1 MLQSRHSNGEGKG
14 PGGTAE
20 RPCARTTGATM
31 DELVERSR
39 NWLAGVLLV
48 AALGAAVALAAPL
61 LHRPAAPPVQLVA
74 SSAAP
79 PTVQVHVVGAVRQ
92 PGVYALAAGSR
103 VADAVEA
110 AGAADDADL
119 AALNLAAR
127 LTDGQRLRVP
137 QVGETA
143 PAPTTAP
150 AERARAPA
158 APPARVNL
166 NTATAADLDALPG
179 IGPALARR
187 ILEYRAQHGSF
198 TTVEQLRDARLLPR
212 ATYERVRE
220 YLTVD

>member
-1 MLQSRHSNGEGKG
+1 ME
-14 PGGTAE
+14 
-20 RPCARTTGATM
+20 
-31 DELVERSR
+31 ELVERGR

-48 AALGAAVALAAPL
+48 AALGAAVALAVPL
-61 LHRPAAPPVQLVA
+61 LQRPTAPPVQLVA

-92 PGVYALAAGSR
+92 PGVYALPAGSR

-119 AALNLAAR
+119 TALNLAAR

-137 QVGETA
+137 QLGEAVATPTA
-143 PAPTTAP
+143 AT
-150 AERARAPA
+150 ERARAPA

-166 NTATAADLDALPG
+166 NTATAAELDALPG

-187 ILEYRAQHGSF
+187 ILEYRAQHGPF
-198 TTVEQLRDARLLPR
+198 TAVEQLRDARLLPR

-220 YLTVD
+220 YLTVQ

>member
-1 MLQSRHSNGEGKG
+1 
-14 PGGTAE
+14 
-20 RPCARTTGATM
+20 M
-31 DELVERSR
+31 DELIERSR

-79 PTVQVHVVGAVRQ
+79 PTVQIHIVGAVRQ
-92 PGVYALAAGSR
+92 PGVYALPAGSR

-137 QVGETA
+137 PVGEA
-143 PAPTTAP
+143 SPAPTAAP
-150 AERARAPA
+150 ERARAAA

-166 NTATAADLDALPG
+166 NTASAAELDALPG

-187 ILEYRAQHGSF
+187 ILEYRAQHGPF
-198 TTVEQLRDARLLPR
+198 TAVEQLRDARLLPR
-212 ATYERVRE
+212 TTYERVRD
-220 YLTVD
+220 YLTVE

>member
-1 MLQSRHSNGEGKG
+1 
-14 PGGTAE
+14 
-20 RPCARTTGATM
+20 M
-31 DELVERSR
+31 DELIERSR

-79 PTVQVHVVGAVRQ
+79 PTVQIHIVGAVRQ
-92 PGVYALAAGSR
+92 PGVYALPAGSR

-137 QVGETA
+137 PVGEA
-143 PAPTTAP
+143 SPAPTVAP
-150 AERARAPA
+150 ERARAAA

-166 NTATAADLDALPG
+166 NTASAAELDALPG

-187 ILEYRAQHGSF
+187 ILEYRAQHGPY
-198 TTVEQLRDARLLPR
+198 TAVEQLRDARLLPR
-212 ATYERVRE
+212 TTYERVRD
-220 YLTVD
+220 YLTVE